1 MNSKNFQTPIKSVKG
16 LGSAKSGTGHHIKQR
31 VSAIALIFLLPWL
44 LYSLVSLIG
53 VSYDGAL
60 QWVGKIHN
68 ATLLILTF
76 AAACYHMRL
85 GMNVVIEDYIQKSG
99 MRHALLIINTFL
111 VVAVFVVATLSV
123 VKIWISS

>member
-1 MNSKNFQTPIKSVKG
+1 MNSKNFHTPIKSVKG

-31 VSAIALIFLLPWL
+31 VSAIALVFLLPWL

-99 MRHALLIINTFL
+99 MRHALLIINTFV

>member
-1 MNSKNFQTPIKSVKG
+1 MNSRDYQTPIKTVRG
-16 LGSAKSGTGHHIKQR
+16 LGSAKSGTGHHIRQR

-44 LYSLVSLIG
+44 LYSLVSLVG
-53 VSYDGAL
+53 VDYKAAI
-60 QWVGKIHN
+60 QWVGQIHN

-85 GMNVVIEDYIQKSG
+85 GITVIIEDYFQKSG
-99 MRHALLIINTFL
+99 MRHTLLIVNTF
-111 VVAVFVVATLSV
+111 VVITVFVVVTLSI